1 MNIKFEGTVIK
12 RSGQKVHFDR
22 ERLVNAIT
30 KANGDVSEDLRMTKT
45 QIDRIVDQI
54 TINCMDLDHIVSVE
68 ELQDMVEDK
77 IMQHGAFEVARAYIK
92 YRYNRELSRKA
103 NTTDDKI
110 LSLIDRTNEEAKAE
124 NANKNP
130 VVNSTQR
137 DYMAGEVSRD
147 LTERIL
153 LPKDIVEA
161 HKNGIIHFH
170 DSDYYAQKEHNCF
183 AGSTR
188 FITNRGICRFNEFK
202 DGDSVTVKD
211 KDGHLRKATVRN
223 YGKGT
228 LNKITLKAGRR
239 ETSVL
244 ATSNHRWILSDGSVT
259 TNIGVGDALYGLKK
273 STEVDWDNLNDE
285 EMEAFALGFVV
296 GDGTDHHSHTRVRL
310 CGDKTKY
317 LNLFLSVGYHVVG
330 RFDNNDVILA
340 RKKAIKQDFING
352 KGWRYLSAHLQA
364 LVFKGYY
371 AADGASFANKISTS
385 DERLKLLIEE
395 TSGLAGYFISS
406 FAEEKRDTNYKKE
419 SVLHSYHFVIKQPDN
434 LLWRVSKIE
443 RNFRTDAAL
452 WCVEEPITHS
462 FTLENGIVTG
472 NCDLIDLED
481 MLQNGTVITE
491 TLIEKPHSFCTACN
505 ITTQIIAQVASNQF
519 GGQSFSFSHLAPFI
533 DVSRQRITKEVTTDL
548 QDSIESGAISEE
560 KVSEMVEK
568 RLLKEIKSG
577 VQTIQYQLLT
587 LMTTNGQ
594 TPFVTAFMYLNEVP
608 EGRLRDDL
616 NILIKEVLRQR
627 MEGVKNKQGVWI
639 TPAFPKLIYVLDEN
653 NISEGSEYWE
663 TTVLAAKCTAKRLVP
678 DYISAKVMKELKNGN
693 TFTPMG
699 CRSFLTVENSQLNPD
714 GSHKFYGR
722 FNQGV
727 VTINLVDV
735 ACSSYGDMDKF
746 WEILDE
752 RLELCHR
759 ALRLRH
765 ERLLGTPSDVAPI
778 LWQHGALARLKEG
791 ELIDK
796 LLYNG
801 YSTISLGYAGLCEMC
816 YYMIGETHTSKAGE
830 EFALK
835 VMQRLNDKCAE
846 WKAAENIAYSV
857 YGTPMEGATY
867 KFAKSLKKRFGVIPH
882 VTDKNYITNSYHVH
896 VTEKIDAFSKLRF
909 EAKFQKLSP
918 GGAISYV
925 EIPNMQ
931 HNIEAVLD
939 VMKYI
944 YENIMYAELNTKSDY
959 CQVCGYEGEI
969 SIVDGPDGKPIW
981 ECPNCGNHNHDKMNT
996 ARRVCG
1002 YIGNN
1007 DFNAGRME
1015 EVKERVLHL

>member
-170 DSDYYAQKEHNCF
+170 DSDYYAQREHNCF

-211 KDGHLRKATVRN
+211 KDGCLRKATVRN

-273 STEVDWDNLNDE
+273 STEIDWDNLNNE
-285 EMEAFALGFVV
+285 EIEAFTLGFVV
-296 GDGTDHHSHTRVRL
+296 GDGTDHYSHTKVRL
-310 CGDKTKY
+310 CGDKIKY
-317 LNLFLSVGYHVVG
+317 LNLFLLVGYHVTG
-330 RFDNNDVILA
+330 RPDNNDVILS

-406 FAEEKRDTNYKKE
+406 FAEEKRDTNYKKDAI
-419 SVLHSYHFVIKQPDN
+419 LYSYHFVIKQPDN
-434 LLWRVSKIE
+434 LLWKVSKIE
-443 RNFRTDAAL
+443 RSFRSDAAL

-491 TLIEKPHSFCTACN
+491 TLIEKPHSFYTACN
-505 ITTQIIAQVASNQF
+505 VTTQIIAQVASNQY
-519 GGQSFSFSHLAPFI
+519 GL
-533 DVSRQRITKEVTTDL
+533 TK
-548 QDSIESGAISEE
+548 
-560 KVSEMVEK
+560 
-568 RLLKEIKSG
+568 
-577 VQTIQYQLLT
+577 
-587 LMTTNGQ
+587 
-594 TPFVTAFMYLNEVP
+594 
-608 EGRLRDDL
+608 
-616 NILIKEVLRQR
+616 
-627 MEGVKNKQGVWI
+627 
-639 TPAFPKLIYVLDEN
+639 PAV
-653 NISEGSEYWE
+653 
-663 TTVLAAKCTAKRLVP
+663 
-678 DYISAKVMKELKNGN
+678 
-693 TFTPMG
+693 
-699 CRSFLTVENSQLNPD
+699 
-714 GSHKFYGR
+714 
-722 FNQGV
+722 
-727 VTINLVDV
+727 
-735 ACSSYGDMDKF
+735 
-746 WEILDE
+746 
-752 RLELCHR
+752 
-759 ALRLRH
+759 
-765 ERLLGTPSDVAPI
+765 
-778 LWQHGALARLKEG
+778 
-791 ELIDK
+791 
-796 LLYNG
+796 
-801 YSTISLGYAGLCEMC
+801 
-816 YYMIGETHTSKAGE
+816 
-830 EFALK
+830 
-835 VMQRLNDKCAE
+835 
-846 WKAAENIAYSV
+846 
-857 YGTPMEGATY
+857 
-867 KFAKSLKKRFGVIPH
+867 
-882 VTDKNYITNSYHVH
+882 
-896 VTEKIDAFSKLRF
+896 
-909 EAKFQKLSP
+909 
-918 GGAISYV
+918 
-925 EIPNMQ
+925 
-931 HNIEAVLD
+931 
-939 VMKYI
+939 
-944 YENIMYAELNTKSDY
+944 
-959 CQVCGYEGEI
+959 
-969 SIVDGPDGKPIW
+969 
-981 ECPNCGNHNHDKMNT
+981 
-996 ARRVCG
+996 
-1002 YIGNN
+1002 
-1007 DFNAGRME
+1007 
-1015 EVKERVLHL
+1015 